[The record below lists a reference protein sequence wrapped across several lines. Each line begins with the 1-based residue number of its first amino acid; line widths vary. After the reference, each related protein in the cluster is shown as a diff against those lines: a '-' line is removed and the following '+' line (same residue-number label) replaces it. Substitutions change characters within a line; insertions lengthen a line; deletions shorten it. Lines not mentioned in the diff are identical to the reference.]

1 MRTLV
6 IVAFGLCIATCAFA
20 ETHSGETPDC
30 FGRLAKDT
38 RVGDSVTVFYDDST
52 VVRGSRPIINSTSS
66 ILYMRAITESGFT
79 HSVTIPFD
87 RISKI
92 TYLKPASSRAGLV
105 LLGFAL
111 GVVAGGFVGAALAQD
126 EQGFMDFSRLH
137 AALAGGMVGGMIGA
151 AGGYHIGKDLA
162 VKVTLV
168 CRK

>member
-1 MRTLV
+1 MRTLL
-6 IVAFGLCIATCAFA
+6 IIAFGLCMATCTFA
-20 ETHSGETPDC
+20 ETNTGETRDC

-38 RVGDSVTVFYDDST
+38 RAGDSITVFTDDST

-66 ILYMRAITESGFT
+66 ILYMRTVTESGFT

-92 TYLKPASSRAGLV
+92 TYLKPASSRAGLI

-111 GVVAGGFVGAALAQD
+111 GAVAGGFVGAALAQ
-126 EQGFMDFSRLH
+126 EEEGFMDFSRLH
-137 AALAGGMVGGMIGA
+137 AAMAGGMLGGMIGA

-168 CRK
+168 CWK

>member
-1 MRTLV
+1 MRTLL
-6 IVAFGLCIATCAFA
+6 IIAFGLCMATCTFA
-20 ETHSGETPDC
+20 ETHAGETRDC

-38 RVGDSVTVFYDDST
+38 RAGDSITVFTDDST

-66 ILYMRAITESGFT
+66 ILYMRTVTESGFT

-92 TYLKPASSRAGLV
+92 TYLKPSSTRAGLV

-111 GVVAGGFVGAALAQD
+111 GVVAGGFVGAALAQ
-126 EQGFMDFSRLH
+126 EEEGFMDFSRLH
-137 AALAGGMVGGMIGA
+137 AAMAGGMVGGMIGA
-151 AGGYHIGKDLA
+151 AGGYHIGKNLA

-168 CRK
+168 CWK